1 LLKIGGVYH
10 TADNYRHDMG
20 VLLGAPEY
28 SFLDFAWWP
37 MGSDASLRTV
47 WPELMREYFE
57 RLDAPG
63 GKRMTWFDES
73 AHDIFF
79 DQPQLLVEELIRIKG
94 E

>member
-1 LLKIGGVYH
+1 VVFLAGRFD
-10 TADNYRHDMG
+10 AN
-20 VLLGAPEY
+20 AP
-28 SFLDFAWWP
+28 
-37 MGSDASLRTV
+37 
-47 WPELMREYFE
+47 PELTRKYFE